1 MDNVDTTCPPLK
13 VFEDMWCADVREGRR
28 PYAKFIFLLDREDY
42 SDDPQV
48 VIHRPIAPGSTNILA
63 VVPQEATEQEIIEF
77 SSSSAAPSSPN
88 SVTDVDFICTPS
100 VVASVGTT
108 ATNKKRTLE
117 TNHQREEAM
126 SLNKSR
132 ATKDGD
138 FSLDRIIKRPKIS
151 ASSSTTMI
159 YDEVRTSKNGQERE
173 VPNDVHHTQ
182 LLKKGKICETSAT
195 LMRNTESKELRAP
208 KNQPGAAPP
217 PVSQSHCV
225 ASHPSSSDRRHQAR
239 VCLMETEPNL
249 DPSQAVAMVD
259 YFTETPEAADVYIDL
274 KRSDIR
280 KAWVRKRLA
289 EMGYSQDK

>member
-1 MDNVDTTCPPLK
+1 MDNVDTVCPSFED
-13 VFEDMWCADVREGRR
+13 FEDMWRADVKEGRR
-28 PYAKFIFLLDREDY
+28 PYAKFIFLLDREDC

-48 VIHRPIAPGSTNILA
+48 VIHRPITPGSTNILA

-77 SSSSAAPSSPN
+77 SSSSSAPSSPN
-88 SVTDVDFICTPS
+88 NVTDVDFIYTPS
-100 VVASVGTT
+100 VIASVGAT
-108 ATNKKRTLE
+108 AMNKKRTLE
-117 TNHQREEAM
+117 TDHQREEAM

-138 FSLDRIIKRPKIS
+138 FSLDHIIKRPKIP
-151 ASSSTTMI
+151 ASSSTMMI
-159 YDEVRTSKNGQERE
+159 HDEVRTSKNGQERE
-173 VPNDVHHTQ
+173 VPNDFHHTQ
-182 LLKKGKICETSAT
+182 PLKKGKICETSAT
-195 LMRNTESKELRAP
+195 LKRTTESKELRTP
-208 KNQPGAAPP
+208 ENQSGAAPP
-217 PVSQSHCV
+217 PVSHSHYIT
-225 ASHPSSSDRRHQAR
+225 STSSSSDRRHQAR